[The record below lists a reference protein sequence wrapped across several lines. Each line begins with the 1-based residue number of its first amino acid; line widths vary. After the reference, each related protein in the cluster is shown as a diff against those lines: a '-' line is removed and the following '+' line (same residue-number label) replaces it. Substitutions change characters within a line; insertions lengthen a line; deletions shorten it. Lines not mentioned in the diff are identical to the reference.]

1 MNNTEKDNL
10 VDEIICV
17 CTGTS
22 RGKIQ
27 QLVEQGFN
35 FDAISRKTG
44 VNTGCGGCEWEI
56 ESFVKNLLDK
66 NE

>member
-1 MNNTEKDNL
+1 MTNIEKDNL
-10 VDEIICV
+10 ADEIICV
-17 CTGTS
+17 CTGTT

-27 QLVEQGFN
+27 QLVEQGF
-35 FDAISRKTG
+35 DIEAISRKTG

-56 ESFVKNLLDK
+56 ESLISDLQDK